1 MQHNN
6 VIGKHQATY
15 SFAKNAP
22 PNFWLKDTEKNS
34 FVDSNLENIGN
45 KCFYFFLLLNIKLSL
60 GFKIARL
67 LSIVDF
73 WFKDTWESLC
83 WFKPVAWVAGTDC
96 SEEVFLFCF
105 AFITPVCRTLVKLQY
120 SIKSTLF
127 AHFSTIVFN
136 EVNIFLLWFFYLL
149 WHMEFLS
156 NLNQL
161 IQMLCFNQDRKIK
174 GSETDETK
182 SLKENLRQEG
192 GPETPG
198 DFITETWGR
207 RRSH

>member
-34 FVDSNLENIGN
+34 FMDSNLENIGN
-45 KCFYFFLLLNIKLSL
+45 KCFYFFLPLNITLSL
-60 GFKIARL
+60 
-67 LSIVDF
+67 
-73 WFKDTWESLC
+73 TWESLC

-136 EVNIFLLWFFYLL
+136 EVNIFLLWFF
-149 WHMEFLS
+149 LS
-156 NLNQL
+156 FMTHRIL
-161 IQMLCFNQDRKIK
+161 IQLKPVNPNVVFQTREENQRFRNRWNKIVERKPAT
-174 GSETDETK
+174 GGRAWNSRRLHHWD
-182 SLKENLRQEG
+182 LRQE
-192 GPETPG
+192 TV
-198 DFITETWGR
+198 
-207 RRSH
+207 SLMNHL